1 MRTVIVLPFIMIFAC
16 ALAFAQSDGART
28 VKYDQRDIV
37 EIHAKVRFSTLIVLP
52 PDEDILD
59 FTTGDKDYWI
69 INGSHNLCYLHPASA
84 NSQTD
89 LNLVTARG
97 HIYSFLLIEISKRA
111 GEDPDLK
118 VFIEPKEGSR
128 LSALTDP
135 PADAGGSPKYVRAS
149 ELEAY
154 RNQITELRTEMEK
167 QIQDATAKADQ
178 AIAQYRESYP
188 QNLRFDYAYKPRA
201 AKAPF
206 RVNAIYHDDKFTYIR
221 CAAQEK
227 PTVYELKDG
236 KPDLVNFTL
245 ENGLYVI
252 PKIVDH
258 GYIVVGKK
266 KLNFDRQA
274 KHDA

>member
-1 MRTVIVLPFIMIFAC
+1 MNHKRVERLEKTLARVAREQGLDQERLRRWVSFL
-16 ALAFAQSDGART
+16 ALCGLLERA
-28 VKYDQRDIV
+28 V
-37 EIHAKVRFSTLIVLP
+37 
-52 PDEDILD
+52 DEGILD

-69 INGSHNLCYLHPASA
+69 INGSHNLCYLHPAAA
-84 NSQTD
+84 NTQTD

-97 HIYSFLLIEISKRA
+97 HIYSFLLVEISKRA
-111 GEDPDLK
+111 GEEPDLK
-118 VFIEPKEGSR
+118 VFIEPKEGSTV
-128 LSALTDP
+128 STLTDP
-135 PADAGGSPKYVRAS
+135 AADAGESPKYVRAS

-154 RNQITELRTEMEK
+154 RNQVAELRAEMQK
-167 QIQDATAKADQ
+167 QLKDAAATADQ

-206 RVNAIYHDDKFTYIR
+206 RINAIYHDDKFTYIR
-221 CAAQEK
+221 CSAQEK

-266 KLNFDRQA
+266 RLNFDRQA

>member
-1 MRTVIVLPFIMIFAC
+1 MKTVIVLAFTMIFAC
-16 ALAFAQSDGART
+16 ALAFAESDGART

-69 INGSHNLCYLHPASA
+69 INGSHNLCYLHPAAA
-84 NSQTD
+84 NTQTD

-97 HIYSFLLIEISKRA
+97 HIYSFLLVEISKRA
-111 GEDPDLK
+111 GEEPDLK
-118 VFIEPKEGSR
+118 VFIAPKEGSTV
-128 LSALTDP
+128 STLTDP
-135 PADAGGSPKYVRAS
+135 DGNPGDSPKYVRAS

-154 RNQITELRTEMEK
+154 RNQIAELRSDMQK
-167 QIQDATAKADQ
+167 RIQDATAKADQ

-188 QNLRFDYAYKPRA
+188 QNLRFDYAYKPGA
-201 AKAPF
+201 VKAPF
-206 RVNAIYHDDKFTYIR
+206 RINAIYHDDKFTYIR
-221 CAAQEK
+221 CSAQEK
-227 PTVYELKDG
+227 PTVYEVKDG

-258 GYIVVGKK
+258 GYIVIGKK